1 MISLSCFITC
11 LTLWRNLNSM
21 CYISVKLFLIL
32 CEYVLVCT
40 CIHGLIKKLIFL
52 VCVPSIAQLS
62 TIMHSFA
69 LFIQHNVCFLFLV
82 IKFFSNQKD
91 FYVLYYFSWIC
102 NQGQPYYFYITCLC
116 TLFGLDELI
125 YYTLLV
131 ETLQCMLCGKM
142 FMVFDYMILILKSYA
157 FDCRT

>member
-62 TIMHSFA
+62 TIMHNFA
-69 LFIQHNVCFLFLV
+69 LFIQHNVCFFLLV

-131 ETLQCMLCGKM
+131 ETLQCMLCRKM
-142 FMVFDYMILILKSYA
+142 FMVFDYMILILKSCA

>member
-21 CYISVKLFLIL
+21 CYISAKLFLIL
-32 CEYVLVCT
+32 CEYVLICT
-40 CIHGLIKKLIFL
+40 YTQRLIKKLIFL
-52 VCVPSIAQLS
+52 ICVPSIAQLS
-62 TIMHSFA
+62 TIMHNFA
-69 LFIQHNVCFLFLV
+69 LFIQHNVCFFLLV

-116 TLFGLDELI
+116 TLFSLDEL
-125 YYTLLV
+125 LLLHFTSLSFV
-131 ETLQCMLCGKM
+131 VHVVWDM
-142 FMVFDYMILILKSYA
+142 FIFFDHFVLILKSHV